1 MNLLSEDIFDPTQ
14 SSSEFLTIL
23 AYVLDQ
29 MDTLAGVLSP
39 DGKVLYANRAALKSV
54 RCSMDQVKGIKFRK
68 SPWRNH
74 SFEATRTTDKMIRR
88 ALLGKKSMIE
98 DAIVG
103 SDGKSIP
110 MIFTISPV
118 HDIYGKIIA
127 IIPEGKIIED
137 QKKLHDKI
145 KKEQWE
151 VQQWIDSMG
160 PYVAKCD
167 REGRIISCNQP
178 FLLAM
183 STKMSEIVGQYI
195 CDTTKL
201 GHSSKT
207 QKRLQKAI
215 KNARDGE
222 KISIEVV
229 LNIGADRS
237 KTFLFSVS
245 PIIDESGEVDFL
257 ALEIIDISEQVR
269 LRELML
275 DQEKKYS
282 SRLEI
287 EVNNIKKALKETE
300 LFNKK
305 LVNAAPIGLMYLDDE
320 DKLLFAN
327 PEMVKKLEKSG
338 ITRDVIRGKKLSE
351 LGIFLADSLWEK
363 LDDDKKYKIALGK
376 MKMIFHNKGKGG
388 LKFDVSAASLKGSS
402 KGITGTILIM
412 DDVTERNRL
421 EEELLRTRIQ
431 AEKLSSLKLLISGVA
446 HELNNPLTSIIGCAE
461 HLEEDVSLNK
471 DSSEASKII
480 INDARR
486 ASQIVKSLFDFAEKH
501 KLETAVVN
509 LNEII
514 RAVVD
519 IRIHEIK
526 KRGIKAVLKL
536 DPEIKG
542 IEANET
548 EMQQVLLNI
557 LRNAV
562 NVIEESGVGDRIVVR
577 TFNHQDGVGVE
588 IEDNGP
594 GIPED
599 HIAKIFDPFFTTRYH
614 KKGTGLGLSLAYGII
629 QKHRGSISVD
639 TSYRKGARFIIRLP
653 SVDSFAAMGKEEK
666 AETIWVP
673 SSVLVVDDEQDVC
686 LALSSHLNSIG
697 CSVETVKSGEEA
709 LYLIKINHYDLLVVD
724 IKMPGMN
731 GLKLYQQLRLDKP
744 QVISRVTFMS
754 EKSQQDQEEVI
765 MAMGIPV
772 LRKPF
777 NKKDVIGFLRCL
789 QNRFR
794 KESLNSGIKIE

>member
-1 MNLLSEDIFDPTQ
+1 
-14 SSSEFLTIL
+14 
-23 AYVLDQ
+23 
-29 MDTLAGVLSP
+29 
-39 DGKVLYANRAALKSV
+39 
-54 RCSMDQVKGIKFRK
+54 MDQVKGIEFRK
-68 SPWRNH
+68 SPWRSH
-74 SFEATRTTDKMIRR
+74 SFEATRTTDEMIRK
-88 ALLGKKSMIE
+88 ALLGETSMIE
-98 DAIVG
+98 DAVVG
-103 SDGKSIP
+103 KDGKSIP
-110 MIFTISPV
+110 MIFTITPV
-118 HDIYGKIIA
+118 RDIHGKIIA

-160 PYVAKCD
+160 AYVAICD

-178 FLLAM
+178 FLSAM
-183 STKMSEIVGQYI
+183 NSKMSEIVGQYI
-195 CDTTKL
+195 CDTTRL

-229 LNIGADRS
+229 LNIGADRA

-245 PIIDESGEVDFL
+245 PIIDESGKVDFL

-300 LFNKK
+300 LFNKN
-305 LVNAAPIGLMYLDDE
+305 LVNAAPIGLIYLDDE
-320 DKLLFAN
+320 DKLLLAN
-327 PEMVKKLEKSG
+327 PEMVKKLEKYG
-338 ITRDVIRGKKLSE
+338 ITKDIIRGKKLSE
-351 LGIFLADSLWEK
+351 LGIFLADALWKK
-363 LDDDKKYKIALGK
+363 LDDDKKHKIALGR
-376 MKMIFHNKGKGG
+376 MKMIFYNQGKGG

-461 HLEEDVSLNK
+461 HLEEDMSLNK

-536 DPEIKG
+536 DPVIKG

-562 NVIEESGVGDRIVVR
+562 NAIEESGVGDRIVVR
-577 TFNHQDGVGVE
+577 TFNHQDEVFVE

-599 HIAKIFDPFFTTRYH
+599 HIEKIFDPFFTTRYH

-653 SVDSFAAMGKEEK
+653 SVDSFAANGKEEK
-666 AETIWVP
+666 TETIWVP

-686 LALSSHLNSIG
+686 VGLSSHLNSIG
-697 CSVETVKSGEEA
+697 CAVETVKSGEEA
-709 LYLIKINHYDLLVVD
+709 LYMIKINHYDLLIVD

-731 GLKLYQQLRLDKP
+731 GLDLYRQLRLDKP
-744 QVISRVTFMS
+744 QVISRVAFMS
-754 EKSQQDQEEVI
+754 ESSQQDQEEV
-765 MAMGIPV
+765 MTAMGIPV

-777 NKKDVIGFLRCL
+777 NKMDVVGFLRCL
-789 QNRFR
+789 QNLFR
-794 KESLNSGIKIE
+794 KEKL